1 MAELTRYEFASLC
14 NTTHP
19 IITTNIKRGKLV
31 ELNKKLDTDNAL
43 NAAFIQRYHK
53 KNLNEKTKKIE
64 QVYNEVVDT
73 TPDAAEKKE
82 SNNKSQRIVD
92 WDLKKKK
99 ADALLQERKA
109 EKELLN
115 LEKLAGKLIPLD
127 LTYKIINAHNHEIFA
142 TFHND
147 LENIASIYCDILAGG
162 DRKKLSEINTK
173 LGQRLEEIIARAKD
187 MAESSV
193 EIAVDEYSE
202 TRSRG
207 ERR

>member
-31 ELNKKLDTDNAL
+31 EVNKKLDTENAL

-53 KNLNEKTKKIE
+53 KNLEEKTKKIE
-64 QVYNEVVDT
+64 QVYTEVVE
-73 TPDAAEKKE
+73 TPSKSSVKDVNE
-82 SNNKSQRIVD
+82 KSQRIVD

-109 EKELLN
+109 EKELLT

-147 LENIASIYCDILAGG
+147 LENLASIYCDILAGG
-162 DRKKLSEINTK
+162 DRKKLSEINNK
-173 LGQRLEEIIARAKD
+173 LGQRLEEIISRAKD
-187 MAESSV
+187 MAESSI
-193 EIAVDEYSE
+193 EIAVEEYSE
-202 TRSRG
+202 TRNRG